1 LLSPDLWA
9 PTRQRFAAGLAVGAF
24 FSMIPVPFQMIAS
37 ALISYITRVNIPI
50 AVTATWIS
58 NPFSY
63 PFIIY
68 IQYRL
73 GCFLLDR
80 EPIQLQ
86 AEHLLGEISKAPV
99 AYFTGVFP
107 SAVIL
112 VLIVYPITLKAW
124 DLGHLMIHRAK
135 LKRDAARLAKLAN
148 RAPEPSENAMR

>member
-1 LLSPDLWA
+1 
-9 PTRQRFAAGLAVGAF
+9 
-24 FSMIPVPFQMIAS
+24 MIAS
-37 ALISYITRVNIPI
+37 AFISYITRVNIPI

-68 IQYRL
+68 FQYRL

-124 DLGHLMIHRAK
+124 DLGHHMIHRAK
-135 LKRDAARLAKLAN
+135 LKRDVSRRAKLAN